1 MNNMGTS
8 GEEAPFGSNTNQR
21 NVRNETN
28 SFVGNET
35 TGGST
40 LLDQSGDDSFYQM
53 DSQQQAL
60 MLLQK
65 LQDLKVWQARQE
77 SRLLQE
83 QQDQLRNLGQLGMG
97 ETQGDEDDT
106 TISSIAYD
114 DDTSLTSQ
122 MAGDDDL
129 GWAERS
135 EVRPVTQ
142 DLRES
147 AMTALTVSSADYDR
161 ATPTVINDRAATPS
175 MVNDS
180 PINNGGSDT
189 PLHHN
194 DTPSEGNDTPPEYHD
209 TPTNSP
215 PPNPE
220 DQPVGVP
227 GRTFQQLLAMQLG
240 EEFRE
245 EPEPVMVQTQQ
256 RETQK
261 VISKKPFLKRGA
273 GLARYG
279 LSADTEN
286 NTPPKLNRSKSQP
299 RLGEESKKSLE
310 ERLSIET
317 VSFASK
323 KSPPKPLP
331 KRIVSSRSLGNV
343 SSTRQQSPP
352 TKLKLKSPTKSKNP
366 PKSDNISLSDP
377 RQGAPRPLAM
387 MMPKPNL
394 HDSVENSFREKLHV
408 AEKRHTKELKELAVF
423 ELLEDAANDSSF
435 CSTSS
440 KVKTLVDHSMLPSPS
455 RNLLRKTLI
464 PKPVNGSNSAST
476 PMIVGGN
483 ATSTPLAKGQKLLD
497 STDPS
502 LGASLMEDIKNFLEK
517 KGAKLEDDED
527 DTLYEDESDNEDDST
542 ITGRPVTTVP
552 AKSCMK
558 QKQITPQS
566 DGEYESDEE
575 WVEEENDGDDDD
587 NTLED
592 TMEATMEASIGKNWR
607 ERIRAEAAA
616 QQQNKE
622 NRANG
627 QVLMEFE
634 PPEKIPKN
642 SASYLIWSI
651 FSKER
656 EDRARKIRE
665 KKGDKS
671 AKVLG
676 SAGNGQICDSGSA
689 WLSNPATP
697 QSDVASQ
704 ISSGL
709 KSRDVASPLS
719 RASLQSNDD
728 ITYQSTLLHMRV
740 VELEQEIE
748 TFKKE
753 NAKIVES
760 KRKIQTDKQ
769 KLTKEL
775 ESFEKLKETDKKKI
789 EEEKKRLKREKILLE
804 KAQKEAQA
812 QLKAAICN
820 ECEEN
825 KSKLSKMQEDL
836 SRKESKWTAALTK
849 LQEQLKLIEKENS
862 NLHTEN
868 HKLRIKTVSSKVAN
882 QLPEDPKRPTE
893 PRVVSHSR
901 KDSQDTTPDSGFRTQ
916 VASVGSSS
924 LPDSEDEFLDTE
936 LRKSISS
943 TICAT
948 LCEGES
954 SKKNV
959 INTPRMTFSPADSLD
974 SSMTLVSV
982 GTMGTGQ
989 GEDGPQVVHNE
1000 ERGTREKRFP
1010 DGRVEVWYQNG
1021 NRKEISPDGDQVKV
1035 YYYNGDVKETDK
1047 SGMVKYLYS
1056 QTQTWHITYPDN
1068 REVLQFNNGQEET
1081 RHPDGSLEILFPDG
1095 SHKKISVT
1103 GSEDIVFPDGT
1114 RVQVQV
1120 NGDRILHLP
1129 SGQMEEHTKDM
1140 KKRTYPDGTVKILH
1154 NDGQQETRYSNGR
1167 VRIKDSAGNLVHDS
1181 QAG

>member
-8 GEEAPFGSNTNQR
+8 GEEAPFGSTTNHR
-21 NVRNETN
+21 NVTNETN
-28 SFVGNET
+28 SFLGNET

-83 QQDQLRNLGQLGMG
+83 QQEQLRNLGQLGMG
-97 ETQGDEDDT
+97 ETQNDEDDT

-114 DDTSLTSQ
+114 DDTSLASQ
-122 MAGDDDL
+122 MAVEDDL

-135 EVRPVTQ
+135 EVRPMTQ
-142 DLRES
+142 DMRES
-147 AMTALTVSSADYDR
+147 AMTALTVSSTDYDR
-161 ATPTVINDRAATPS
+161 ATPTVINDRA
-175 MVNDS
+175 S
-180 PINNGGSDT
+180 PAMDNGGSDT
-189 PLHHN
+189 PLHQN
-194 DTPSEGNDTPPEYHD
+194 DTPSEGNDTPPEYND

-240 EEFRE
+240 EEYRE
-245 EPEPVMVQTQQ
+245 EPEPMMVSTQH
-256 RETQK
+256 RETSK
-261 VISKKPFLKRGA
+261 VIGKKPFLKRGA

-279 LSADTEN
+279 LSADKEAK
-286 NTPPKLNRSKSQP
+286 TPPKLNRSKSQP

-317 VSFASK
+317 VSFANK

-366 PKSDNISLSDP
+366 PKSDNVSLSDP
-377 RQGAPRPLAM
+377 RQGAPRPAM

-455 RNLLRKTLI
+455 RNLQRQTLI
-464 PKPVNGSNSAST
+464 PKPVNST
-476 PMIVGGN
+476 NTPLIVGGN
-483 ATSTPLAKGQKLLD
+483 ATSTPLAKGQKLD

-527 DTLYEDESDNEDDST
+527 DTLYEEDSENEDDST
-542 ITGRPVTTVP
+542 ITGGRPVTTVP
-552 AKSCMK
+552 AKSCIKIK
-558 QKQITPQS
+558 QTPPQS

-575 WVEEENDGDDDD
+575 WVEEENDDDDK
-587 NTLED
+587 TLED

-616 QQQNKE
+616 QELNKE

-656 EDRARKIRE
+656 EERARKIKE
-665 KKGDKS
+665 KKGEKS
-671 AKVLG
+671 AKVFG
-676 SAGNGQICDSGSA
+676 SAGNGQIDSGSA

-697 QSDVASQ
+697 QSDVASHN
-704 ISSGL
+704 SGL

-825 KSKLSKMQEDL
+825 KAKLLKIQEDL

-849 LQEQLKLIEKENS
+849 LQEQLKLIEKENT

-901 KDSQDTTPDSGFRTQ
+901 KHSQDTTPDSGFRTQ
-916 VASVGSSS
+916 VASVGSNS
-924 LPDSEDEFLDTE
+924 LPDSEDEFLDNE

-943 TICAT
+943 TIYAT

-954 SKKNV
+954 SKRGGGNV
-959 INTPRMTFSPADSLD
+959 INTPRMTFSPAESLD
-974 SSMTLVSV
+974 SSMTLVSQ
-982 GTMGTGQ
+982 GTMGAEPSTMAG
-989 GEDGPQVVHNE
+989 DGPQVVHNE

-1021 NRKEISPDGDQVKV
+1021 NRKEISADGDQVKV

-1081 RHPDGSLEILFPDG
+1081 RNPDGSLEISFPDG

-1129 SGQMEEHTKDM
+1129 SGQTEEHSKDM

-1167 VRIKDSAGNLVHDS
+1167 VRIKDAAGNLVHDS